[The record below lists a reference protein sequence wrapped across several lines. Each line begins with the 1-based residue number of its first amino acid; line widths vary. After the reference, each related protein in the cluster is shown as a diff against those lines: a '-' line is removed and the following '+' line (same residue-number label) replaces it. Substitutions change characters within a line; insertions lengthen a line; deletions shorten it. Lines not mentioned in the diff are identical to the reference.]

1 MIDHFSER
9 TRRAEGIAFVYFKY
23 QDNPDQERP
32 LRILGSLI
40 CQLATQLQENLPVP
54 QRITDLHDELS
65 QQKRMPTQA
74 QLYTALVEI
83 SKLFMRVSLVF
94 DALDECHPETRLVL
108 IPMFQQMGRDGI
120 YVFMTSRPL
129 ADIQRLL
136 TSIVEIKL
144 SARREDIVVYLQ
156 GKIANLREV
165 KPAKSGLLEKYKDR
179 VISGIAGCAGEM

>member
-1 MIDHFSER
+1 M
-9 TRRAEGIAFVYFKY
+9 
-23 QDNPDQERP
+23 
-32 LRILGSLI
+32 
-40 CQLATQLQENLPVP
+40 
-54 QRITDLHDELS
+54 
-65 QQKRMPTQA
+65 
-74 QLYTALVEI
+74 EI

-108 IPMFQQMGRDGI
+108 VPMFQQMGRDGI

-136 TSIVEIKL
+136 TSTVEIKL
-144 SARREDIVVYLQ
+144 SARREDIVAYLQ